1 MKKLT
6 LILLFPLVANTATF
20 QFNWGAG
27 FNDSTSAT
35 PVGGNSGTTLGD
47 QRKILF
53 QAVGDYWGS
62 YIQSNVTIVVDAAFT
77 PLLCM
82 PNSAVLGS
90 AGPSSFHS
98 GFPGQPI
105 PSTFYPRAL
114 IDAIRGV
121 DNNPGLS
128 DITAN
133 FNSDIDTGCFNG
145 GTFYYGINSSAP
157 ANKVQI
163 YSTVLHEF
171 AHGLG
176 FISLADYDDGSY
188 QFNIPGIFDLD
199 IFDTQ
204 ANMPWD
210 AMTDAQRFASMTND
224 PNLIWNGD
232 NVTDNAPDHITSGY
246 NSGKVRL
253 HAPGTL
259 EPGSSVSHFSGAA
272 TPDLLMES
280 FLGNI
285 DFNQLDLTP
294 YIMQDIGYEILSP
307 DESPI
312 FKNGFE

>member
-1 MKKLT
+1 MKKILT
-6 LILLFPLVANTATF
+6 TLFFTFTVNSATF

-27 FNDSTSAT
+27 FNDTT
-35 PVGGNSGTTLGD
+35 PVLPIDGNSGTTLGD
-47 QRKILF
+47 QRQILF

-62 YIQSNVTIVVDAAFT
+62 YILSNVNIVVDAAFV
-77 PLLCM
+77 PQLCM

-105 PSTFYPRAL
+105 PNTFYPRAL

-121 DNNPGLS
+121 DNNPGQS

-133 FNSDIDTGCFNG
+133 FNSNIDTGCFNG
-145 GTFYYGINSSAP
+145 GTYYYGINGSAP
-157 ANKVQI
+157 PNKVQL

-176 FISLADYDDGSY
+176 FVSLASYNDGSY
-188 QFNIPGIFDLD
+188 FSNIPSVFDLD
-199 IFDTQ
+199 IFDTE

-210 AMTDAQRFASMTND
+210 AMTDSQRFASMTND

-232 NVTDNAPDHITSGY
+232 NVTDNAANHITSGF

-253 HAPGTL
+253 QAPGSL
-259 EPGSSVSHFSGAA
+259 APGSSVSHFSDAA

-285 DFNQLDLTP
+285 DFNQVDLTP

-307 DESPI
+307 DELPI